1 MLKTRILTA
10 LVLLAILL
18 PILYFGSLPAFA
30 VVAAIFLGGAIW
42 ESMRL
47 FQRAYGVVAALL
59 WVAAFGLSFMIRQNG
74 LPLYVLCVAVWLVRW
89 VPMLGLGLPDLASGR
104 NRILSVLY
112 MVSIFACFFAMA
124 ELFRH
129 SAIFLLSVLV
139 LVWVAD
145 SGAYFVGRAIGKRKL
160 APTISPGKS
169 WEGAIGG
176 AVSVLVLSYVAVYF
190 SATVPALQD
199 TFGVKLYQH
208 WGALG
213 ANLVLCVVVAASVVG
228 DLVESQLKRRA
239 QIKDSSQLLP
249 GHGGVLDR
257 IDALIPVLPLAALIT
272 HAISWTS

>member
-47 FQRAYGVVAALL
+47 FQRPHGVVAAVL
-59 WVAAFGLSFMIRQNG
+59 WVAAFGLSFLIRQNG
-74 LPLYVLCVAVWLVRW
+74 LPLYALCVALWLLRW
-89 VPMLGLGLPDLASGR
+89 VPMLGLGLPELASGR

-112 MVSIFACFFAMA
+112 MVSIFGCFFAMA
-124 ELFRH
+124 ELFKH
-129 SAIFLLSVLV
+129 AAIYLLSVLV

-169 WEGAIGG
+169 WEGALGG
-176 AVSVLVLSYVAVYF
+176 AASVLVLSYVSVHF
-190 SATVPALQD
+190 SATVPALRD
-199 TFGVKLYQH
+199 TFAVQVYQH
-208 WGALG
+208 WGPWW
-213 ANLVLCVVVAASVVG
+213 ANLVLVLVVASSVVG

-239 QIKDSSQLLP
+239 QMKDSSQLLP

-257 IDALIPVLPLAALIT
+257 IDALIPVLPLAALIS
-272 HAISWTS
+272 HVISFAG

>member
-47 FQRAYGVVAALL
+47 FQRPYGVLAAVL

-74 LPLYVLCVAVWLVRW
+74 LPLYVLCVAVWLLRW
-89 VPMLGLGLPDLASGR
+89 VPMLGLGLPELASGR

-112 MVSIFACFFAMA
+112 MVNIFACFFAMA
-124 ELFRH
+124 ELFKH
-129 SAIFLLSVLV
+129 AAIYLLSVLM

-190 SATVPALQD
+190 SATVPALRE
-199 TFGVKLYQH
+199 TFGVELYRH
-208 WGALG
+208 WGVLG
-213 ANLVLCVVVAASVVG
+213 ANLALCVVVAASVVG

-239 QIKDSSQLLP
+239 QMKDSSQLLP

-257 IDALIPVLPLAALIT
+257 IDALIPVLPLAALISN
-272 HAISWTS
+272 AISYAG

>member
-10 LVLLAILL
+10 LVLLAVLL

-47 FQRAYGVVAALL
+47 FQRSYGVLAAVL

-74 LPLYVLCVAVWLVRW
+74 LPLYGLCVAVWLLRW
-89 VPMLGLGLPDLASGR
+89 VPMLGLGLPELASGR

-124 ELFRH
+124 ELFKH
-129 SAIFLLSVLV
+129 ATIYLLSVLV

-190 SATVPALQD
+190 SASVPVLRD
-199 TFGVKLYQH
+199 TFGVMLYQH

-239 QIKDSSQLLP
+239 QMKDSSQLLP

-257 IDALIPVLPLAALIT
+257 IDALIPVLPLAALISN
-272 HAISWTS
+272 ALSYAG